1 MSYVKSVSGS
11 DYRFLVRGVM
21 LYHTCPWL
29 NLLNGP
35 LMFKRRYVTL
45 LPLFVLLAACSSKPK
60 PTETDTTTGTPSGG
74 FLLEPQHN
82 VMQMGGDFANNPNA
96 QQFIDKMVNKHG
108 FDRQQLQE
116 ILSQAK
122 RLDSVLRL
130 MDNQAPTTSVK
141 PPSGPNGAW
150 LRYRKK
156 FITPDNV
163 QNGVVFWNQY
173 EDALNRAWQVYGVPP
188 EIIVGIIGVETR
200 WGRVMGKT
208 RILDALATLSFNY
221 PRRAEY
227 FSGELETFLL
237 MARDEQDDPLNL
249 KGSFAGAM
257 GYGQF
262 MPSSYKQYAV
272 DFSGDGH
279 INLWDPVDAIG
290 SVANYFKAHGWVKGD
305 QVAVMAN
312 GQAPGL
318 PNGFKT
324 KYSISQL
331 AAAGLTPQQP
341 LGNHQQASL
350 LRLDV
355 GTGYQYWYGLPNFY
369 TITRYNHST
378 HYAMAV
384 WQLGQAVAL
393 ARSEPVCGG
402 GRNSVCT
409 EDYSGGLVTGEGF
422 QIS

>member
-60 PTETDTTTGTPSGG
+60 PTETETTTGTPSGG

-279 INLWDPVDAIG
+279 INLWDPVDVIG

-305 QVAVMAN
+305 QVAIMAN

-393 ARSEPVCGG
+393 ARV
-402 GRNSVCT
+402 
-409 EDYSGGLVTGEGF
+409 
-422 QIS
+422 Q

>member
-249 KGSFAGAM
+249 KGSFAGAI

-393 ARSEPVCGG
+393 ARV
-402 GRNSVCT
+402 
-409 EDYSGGLVTGEGF
+409 
-422 QIS
+422 Q

>member
-141 PPSGPNGAW
+141 SPSGPNGAW

-393 ARSEPVCGG
+393 ARV
-402 GRNSVCT
+402 
-409 EDYSGGLVTGEGF
+409 
-422 QIS
+422 Q

>member
-60 PTETDTTTGTPSGG
+60 PTETETTTGTPSGG

-173 EDALNRAWQVYGVPP
+173 EDALNRAWQVYGVPL

-393 ARSEPVCGG
+393 ARV
-402 GRNSVCT
+402 
-409 EDYSGGLVTGEGF
+409 
-422 QIS
+422 Q

>member
-60 PTETDTTTGTPSGG
+60 PTETETTTGTPSGG

-312 GQAPGL
+312 GQAPGF

-393 ARSEPVCGG
+393 ARV
-402 GRNSVCT
+402 
-409 EDYSGGLVTGEGF
+409 
-422 QIS
+422 Q

>member
-45 LPLFVLLAACSSKPK
+45 LPLFVLLAACSSVPK
-60 PTETDTTTGTPSGG
+60 PTETETTTGTPSGG

-393 ARSEPVCGG
+393 ARV
-402 GRNSVCT
+402 
-409 EDYSGGLVTGEGF
+409 
-422 QIS
+422 Q

>member
-305 QVAVMAN
+305 QLAVMAN

-393 ARSEPVCGG
+393 ARV
-402 GRNSVCT
+402 
-409 EDYSGGLVTGEGF
+409 
-422 QIS
+422 Q

>member
-60 PTETDTTTGTPSGG
+60 PTETETTTGTPSGG

-96 QQFIDKMVNKHG
+96 QQFIDRMVNKHG

-312 GQAPGL
+312 GQAPSL

-324 KYSISQL
+324 RYSISQL

-393 ARSEPVCGG
+393 ARV
-402 GRNSVCT
+402 
-409 EDYSGGLVTGEGF
+409 
-422 QIS
+422 Q

>member
-60 PTETDTTTGTPSGG
+60 PTETETTTGTPSGG

-163 QNGVVFWNQY
+163 QNGVVFWSQY

-208 RILDALATLSFNY
+208 RILDTLATLSFNY

-393 ARSEPVCGG
+393 ARV
-402 GRNSVCT
+402 
-409 EDYSGGLVTGEGF
+409 L
-422 QIS
+422 

>member
-1 MSYVKSVSGS
+1 
-11 DYRFLVRGVM
+11 
-21 LYHTCPWL
+21 
-29 NLLNGP
+29 
-35 LMFKRRYVTL
+35 MFKRRYVAL

-60 PTETDTTTGTPSGG
+60 PSETQTTTGTPSGG

-82 VMQMGGDFANNPNA
+82 VMQTGGDFANNPNA
-96 QQFIDKMVNKHG
+96 QQFIEKMVNKHG

-130 MDNQAPTTSVK
+130 MDRQAPTTQ
-141 PPSGPNGAW
+141 PPAGPNGAW
-150 LRYRKK
+150 LRYRKQ

-163 QNGVVFWNQY
+163 QNGVAFWNQY

-237 MARDEQDDPLNL
+237 MARDESDDPLDL

-272 DFSGDGH
+272 DFNGDGH

-290 SVANYFKAHGWVKGD
+290 SVANYFKGHGWVKGD
-305 QVAVMAN
+305 MVAVPAN

-318 PNGFKT
+318 ANGFKT
-324 KYSISQL
+324 QYSISQL
-331 AAAGLTPQQP
+331 AAASLTPQQS

-350 LRLDV
+350 LRLDI

-393 ARSEPVCGG
+393 ARV
-402 GRNSVCT
+402 
-409 EDYSGGLVTGEGF
+409 
-422 QIS
+422 Q

>member
-249 KGSFAGAM
+249 KGSFAAAM

-393 ARSEPVCGG
+393 ARV
-402 GRNSVCT
+402 
-409 EDYSGGLVTGEGF
+409 
-422 QIS
+422 Q

>member
-82 VMQMGGDFANNPNA
+82 VMQMGSDFANNPNA

-324 KYSISQL
+324 RYSISQL

-393 ARSEPVCGG
+393 ARV
-402 GRNSVCT
+402 
-409 EDYSGGLVTGEGF
+409 
-422 QIS
+422 Q

>member
-11 DYRFLVRGVM
+11 DYRFLVRGGM

-60 PTETDTTTGTPSGG
+60 PTETETTTGTPSGG

-122 RLDSVLRL
+122 HLDSVLRL

-324 KYSISQL
+324 RYSISQL

-393 ARSEPVCGG
+393 ARV
-402 GRNSVCT
+402 
-409 EDYSGGLVTGEGF
+409 
-422 QIS
+422 Q

>member
-96 QQFIDKMVNKHG
+96 QQFIDRMVNKHG

-208 RILDALATLSFNY
+208 RLLDALATLSFNY

-393 ARSEPVCGG
+393 ARV
-402 GRNSVCT
+402 
-409 EDYSGGLVTGEGF
+409 
-422 QIS
+422 Q

>member
-45 LPLFVLLAACSSKPK
+45 LPLFVLLAACSSKPE

-393 ARSEPVCGG
+393 ARV
-402 GRNSVCT
+402 
-409 EDYSGGLVTGEGF
+409 
-422 QIS
+422 Q

>member
-11 DYRFLVRGVM
+11 DYRFLVQGVM

-60 PTETDTTTGTPSGG
+60 PTETETTTGTPSGG

-393 ARSEPVCGG
+393 ARV
-402 GRNSVCT
+402 
-409 EDYSGGLVTGEGF
+409 
-422 QIS
+422 Q

>member
-60 PTETDTTTGTPSGG
+60 PTETETTTGTPSGG

-227 FSGELETFLL
+227 FFGELETFLL

-305 QVAVMAN
+305 QVAIMAN

-393 ARSEPVCGG
+393 ARV
-402 GRNSVCT
+402 
-409 EDYSGGLVTGEGF
+409 
-422 QIS
+422 Q

>member
-11 DYRFLVRGVM
+11 DYRFLVRGGM

-60 PTETDTTTGTPSGG
+60 PTETETTTGTPSGG

-108 FDRQQLQE
+108 FERQQLQE

-173 EDALNRAWQVYGVPP
+173 EDALNRAWQVYGIPP

-324 KYSISQL
+324 RYSISQL

-393 ARSEPVCGG
+393 ARV
-402 GRNSVCT
+402 
-409 EDYSGGLVTGEGF
+409 
-422 QIS
+422 Q

>member
-1 MSYVKSVSGS
+1 MNELSYVKSVSGS

-60 PTETDTTTGTPSGG
+60 PTETETTTGTPSGG

-393 ARSEPVCGG
+393 ARV
-402 GRNSVCT
+402 
-409 EDYSGGLVTGEGF
+409 
-422 QIS
+422 Q

>member
-60 PTETDTTTGTPSGG
+60 PTETETTTGTPSGG

-116 ILSQAK
+116 IISQAK

-324 KYSISQL
+324 RYSISQL
-331 AAAGLTPQQP
+331 AAAGLMPQQP

-393 ARSEPVCGG
+393 ARV
-402 GRNSVCT
+402 
-409 EDYSGGLVTGEGF
+409 
-422 QIS
+422 Q

>member
-1 MSYVKSVSGS
+1 
-11 DYRFLVRGVM
+11 
-21 LYHTCPWL
+21 
-29 NLLNGP
+29 
-35 LMFKRRYVTL
+35 MFKRRYVTL

-279 INLWDPVDAIG
+279 NNLWDPVDAIG

-393 ARSEPVCGG
+393 ARV
-402 GRNSVCT
+402 
-409 EDYSGGLVTGEGF
+409 
-422 QIS
+422 Q

>member
-21 LYHTCPWL
+21 LYHTNPWL

-60 PTETDTTTGTPSGG
+60 PTETETTTGTPSGG

-96 QQFIDKMVNKHG
+96 QQFIDRMVNKHG

-324 KYSISQL
+324 RYSISQL
-331 AAAGLTPQQP
+331 ATAGLTPQQP

-393 ARSEPVCGG
+393 ARV
-402 GRNSVCT
+402 
-409 EDYSGGLVTGEGF
+409 
-422 QIS
+422 Q

>member
-200 WGRVMGKT
+200 WGLVMGKT

-318 PNGFKT
+318 SNGFKT

-393 ARSEPVCGG
+393 ARV
-402 GRNSVCT
+402 
-409 EDYSGGLVTGEGF
+409 
-422 QIS
+422 Q

>member
-237 MARDEQDDPLNL
+237 MVRDEQDDPLNL

-393 ARSEPVCGG
+393 ARV
-402 GRNSVCT
+402 
-409 EDYSGGLVTGEGF
+409 
-422 QIS
+422 Q

>member
-60 PTETDTTTGTPSGG
+60 PTETETTTGTPSGG

-116 ILSQAK
+116 ILSQAN

-324 KYSISQL
+324 RYSISQL
-331 AAAGLTPQQP
+331 ATAGLTPQQP

-393 ARSEPVCGG
+393 ARV
-402 GRNSVCT
+402 
-409 EDYSGGLVTGEGF
+409 
-422 QIS
+422 Q

>member
-21 LYHTCPWL
+21 LYHACPWL

-290 SVANYFKAHGWVKGD
+290 GVANYFKAHGWVKGD

-393 ARSEPVCGG
+393 ARV
-402 GRNSVCT
+402 
-409 EDYSGGLVTGEGF
+409 
-422 QIS
+422 Q

>member
-60 PTETDTTTGTPSGG
+60 PTETETTTGTPSGG

-227 FSGELETFLL
+227 FSGELETFLW

-369 TITRYNHST
+369 SITRYNHST

-393 ARSEPVCGG
+393 ARV
-402 GRNSVCT
+402 
-409 EDYSGGLVTGEGF
+409 
-422 QIS
+422 Q

>member
-60 PTETDTTTGTPSGG
+60 PTETETTTGTPSGG

-173 EDALNRAWQVYGVPP
+173 EDALNRAWQVYGEPP

-393 ARSEPVCGG
+393 ARV
-402 GRNSVCT
+402 
-409 EDYSGGLVTGEGF
+409 
-422 QIS
+422 Q

>member
-141 PPSGPNGAW
+141 PSSGPNGAW

-393 ARSEPVCGG
+393 ARV
-402 GRNSVCT
+402 
-409 EDYSGGLVTGEGF
+409 
-422 QIS
+422 Q

>member
-60 PTETDTTTGTPSGG
+60 PTETETTTGTPSGG

-82 VMQMGGDFANNPNA
+82 VMQMGGDFANNSNA
-96 QQFIDKMVNKHG
+96 QQFIDRMVNKHG

-324 KYSISQL
+324 RYSISQL

-393 ARSEPVCGG
+393 ARV
-402 GRNSVCT
+402 
-409 EDYSGGLVTGEGF
+409 
-422 QIS
+422 Q

>member
-1 MSYVKSVSGS
+1 
-11 DYRFLVRGVM
+11 
-21 LYHTCPWL
+21 
-29 NLLNGP
+29 
-35 LMFKRRYVTL
+35 MFKRRYAAL
-45 LPLFVLLAACSSKPK
+45 LPLVVLLSACSSKPK
-60 PTETDTTTGTPSGG
+60 VTQAETTTSSAPSGG

-82 VMQMGGDFANNPNA
+82 VMLLGGDFANNPA
-96 QQFIDKMVNKHG
+96 AEQFIDKMVSKHG

-130 MDNQAPTTSVK
+130 MDRQAPTTGL

-150 LRYRKK
+150 LRYRKQ

-163 QNGVVFWNQY
+163 QNGVAFWNQY
-173 EDALNRAWQVYGVPP
+173 EDALTRAWQVYGVPP

-208 RILDALATLSFNY
+208 RILDALATLSFAY

-227 FSGELETFLL
+227 FSSELETFLL
-237 MARDEQDDPLNL
+237 MARDERDDPLDL

-262 MPSSYKQYAV
+262 MPSSYKEYAV
-272 DFSGDGH
+272 DFNGDGH

-305 QVAVMAN
+305 VVAVPAF

-318 PNGFKT
+318 ENGFKT
-324 KYSISQL
+324 KYSVSQL
-331 AAAGLTPQQP
+331 AAAGLTPQQS
-341 LGNHQQASL
+341 LGNHQEASL

-355 GTGYQYWYGLPNFY
+355 GTGYEYWYGLPNFY
-369 TITRYNHST
+369 AITRYNHST

-384 WQLGQAVAL
+384 WQLGQTVAL
-393 ARSEPVCGG
+393 SRVK
-402 GRNSVCT
+402 
-409 EDYSGGLVTGEGF
+409 
-422 QIS
+422 

>member
-60 PTETDTTTGTPSGG
+60 PTETETTTGTPSGG

-96 QQFIDKMVNKHG
+96 QQFIDRMVNKHG

-324 KYSISQL
+324 RYSISQL
-331 AAAGLTPQQP
+331 ATAGLTPQQP
-341 LGNHQQASL
+341 LGNYQQASL

-393 ARSEPVCGG
+393 ARV
-402 GRNSVCT
+402 
-409 EDYSGGLVTGEGF
+409 
-422 QIS
+422 Q

>member
-237 MARDEQDDPLNL
+237 MARDEQDDPLDL

-393 ARSEPVCGG
+393 ARV
-402 GRNSVCT
+402 
-409 EDYSGGLVTGEGF
+409 
-422 QIS
+422 Q

>member
-272 DFSGDGH
+272 DFSSDGH

-393 ARSEPVCGG
+393 ARV
-402 GRNSVCT
+402 
-409 EDYSGGLVTGEGF
+409 
-422 QIS
+422 Q

>member
-60 PTETDTTTGTPSGG
+60 PTETETTTGTPSGG

-96 QQFIDKMVNKHG
+96 QQFIDRMVNKHG

-290 SVANYFKAHGWVKGD
+290 SVANYFKVHGWVKGD

-324 KYSISQL
+324 RYSISQL

-384 WQLGQAVAL
+384 WQLGQAVTL
-393 ARSEPVCGG
+393 ARV
-402 GRNSVCT
+402 
-409 EDYSGGLVTGEGF
+409 
-422 QIS
+422 Q

>member
-1 MSYVKSVSGS
+1 
-11 DYRFLVRGVM
+11 
-21 LYHTCPWL
+21 
-29 NLLNGP
+29 
-35 LMFKRRYVTL
+35 MFKRRYVTL

-355 GTGYQYWYGLPNFY
+355 GTGYQYWYGLPNFSNGFKTKYSISQLAAAGLTPQQPLGNHQQASLLRLDVGTGYQYWYGLPNFY

-393 ARSEPVCGG
+393 ARV
-402 GRNSVCT
+402 
-409 EDYSGGLVTGEGF
+409 
-422 QIS
+422 Q

>member
-11 DYRFLVRGVM
+11 DYRFLVQGAM
-21 LYHTCPWL
+21 LYHTCPRL
-29 NLLNGP
+29 NLLNGL

-60 PTETDTTTGTPSGG
+60 PTETETTTGTPSGG

-96 QQFIDKMVNKHG
+96 QQFIDKMVSKHG

-130 MDNQAPTTSVK
+130 MDNQAPTTSVQ

-305 QVAVMAN
+305 LVAVMAN

-393 ARSEPVCGG
+393 ARV
-402 GRNSVCT
+402 
-409 EDYSGGLVTGEGF
+409 
-422 QIS
+422 Q

>member
-60 PTETDTTTGTPSGG
+60 PTETETTTGTPSGG

-82 VMQMGGDFANNPNA
+82 VMQVGGDFANNPNA
-96 QQFIDKMVNKHG
+96 QQFIDRMVNKHG

-150 LRYRKK
+150 LRYCKK

-188 EIIVGIIGVETR
+188 ERIVGIIGVETR
-200 WGRVMGKT
+200 GGRVMGKT

-369 TITRYNHST
+369 TITRYNHSP

-393 ARSEPVCGG
+393 ARV
-402 GRNSVCT
+402 
-409 EDYSGGLVTGEGF
+409 
-422 QIS
+422 Q